1 MKLIYNT
8 SNFTEEGEYF
18 VSAPFQVESTDS
30 LITIQAELSEN
41 GIITVQS
48 SLDEVDWFDIP
59 NTTITCSPKGLESYT
74 ECQKDISYRLKSS
87 EEVVTAVIL
96 I

>member
-48 SLDEVDWFDIP
+48 SLDEVD
-59 NTTITCSPKGLESYT
+59 
-74 ECQKDISYRLKSS
+74 
-87 EEVVTAVIL
+87 
-96 I
+96 